1 MLTELASTDVTILSR
16 IQFGVT
22 ASYHIIFPSLLIGLS
37 TLLTFL
43 YARWLKTN
51 EQVYLDSYELWLKL
65 LVIVYL
71 SAAVTGV
78 ALSSQL
84 DNVFGGFYQQ
94 VEQALLPI
102 RRIELFL
109 AIILEGGCIGVMLFY
124 ARQKRSRGR
133 FAATLLFTLGIFLT
147 ALFVVSRNSWMN
159 TPAGVEWIN
168 NQAHVISYFD
178 VLFNPSFP
186 LRYAHM
192 IVAGLMA
199 TSFVIMGIAAFR
211 LLKNRSDPIA
221 IKSFTIGF
229 KTAVVF
235 TIAQFIIGDL
245 HGLDIHKHQPLKIA
259 VMEGHW
265 QTEMGSGFVIW
276 GNPDS
281 DNEINHNEIKIPNAL
296 SLLLTHSMK
305 GEVRGIK
312 ELPANERP
320 NIPLAFYAFRIM
332 LAMALLM
339 LIVVIIGAFKSR
351 TKPLHQQPIFLK
363 IALTISP
370 AGLIAIIAGWIVA
383 EVARQPWTVY
393 GIIKTSDIVSAQSSE
408 QIITSM
414 TLFTVLYLVLS
425 ILSAYLIGK
434 FVLRDSPLPN
444 IKFKSTKAL
453 PSTHH

>member
-1 MLTELASTDVTILSR
+1 MLTELTTTDVVILSR
-16 IQFGVT
+16 IQFGAT

-37 TLLTFL
+37 TLLSFL
-43 YARWLKTN
+43 YAKWLKTN
-51 EQVYLDSYELWLKL
+51 NQVYLDSYELWLKL

-84 DNVFGGFYQQ
+84 DNVFGGFYSQ

-133 FAATLLFTLGIFLT
+133 FAATLIFNLGIFLT

-159 TPAGVEWIN
+159 TPAGIDWIG

-192 IVAGLMA
+192 IIAGLMA

-211 LLKNRSDPIA
+211 LLKNSSDATA

-229 KTAVVF
+229 KSAVVF
-235 TIAQFIIGDL
+235 TISQFIIGDL
-245 HGLDIHKHQPLKIA
+245 HGLDIHKHQPLKVA
-259 VMEGHW
+259 AMEGHW
-265 QTEMGSGFVIW
+265 ETGRGSDFIVW

-281 DNEINHNEIKIPNAL
+281 ENELNHNEIKIPNAL
-296 SLLLTHSMK
+296 SLILTHSMDGK
-305 GEVRGIK
+305 VRGIK
-312 ELPANERP
+312 ELARDERP
-320 NIPLAFYAFRIM
+320 NIPLAFYAFRVM

-339 LIVVIIGAFKSR
+339 LTIVIIGGVISR
-351 TKPLHQQPIFLK
+351 HRPLHQQPWFLK
-363 IALTISP
+363 TTLISSP
-370 AGLIAIIAGWIVA
+370 AGLIAIIAGWISA
-383 EVARQPWTVY
+383 EVARQPWAVY
-393 GIIKTSDIVSAQSSE
+393 GIIKTSDIVSTKSSE

-414 TLFTVLYLVLS
+414 TLLTVLYLLLS
-425 ILSAYLIGK
+425 ILSVYLIGK
-434 FVLRDSPLPN
+434 FVLRDAPPPD
-444 IKFKSTKAL
+444 IKTKPTKAL
-453 PSTHH
+453 PSAHH